1 MLLEENLIAYARGL
15 DGVEEQE
22 RQEDDRTLLLFYREE
37 KMVLAIWRG
46 TEPLRVELRCD
57 SKLAQ
62 TLMERYES
70 VMQSRLL
77 GQNGIEIICSG
88 QLSDA
93 EIKDLVRHSYER
105 SR

>member
-1 MLLEENLIAYARGL
+1 MLLEESLIAYARGL

-46 TEPLRVELRCD
+46 TAPLRVELRCD
-57 SKLAQ
+57 AKLAQ

>member
-22 RQEDDRTLLLFYREE
+22 RREDDRTLLLFYREE

-46 TEPLRVELRCD
+46 TTPLRVELRCD
-57 SKLAQ
+57 AKLAQ
-62 TLMERYES
+62 TLTERYES

-93 EIKDLVRHSYER
+93 EIRDLVRHSYER